1 MQITQKSGTIL
12 ISGAL
17 ILLGF
22 LVFYLF
28 YSSPEG
34 KAAGDNAR
42 PWLGIDVKI
51 LEAITNNTRTDQGVI
66 VANVFKAS
74 PAEFSG
80 IEKGDIVTTFDNI
93 RINDA
98 KILKRAV
105 ADSQIGQVVRIGV
118 LRDGAKRVFYPKLSE
133 RPSNYLQ
140 LLAGTVDSKKLA
152 WGIIVSSPSNALRT
166 TYNIPSSQKGVI
178 VAAVFPGSQ
187 AAKLGVMPGDLIV
200 SVNREK
206 ADTVRKF
213 YDAISQNGVNQVVI
227 WRENKTSSYIF
238 SVDPNNPPLAS
249 MGTLIAGTV
258 ARRVA
263 ITAMGPELDS
273 PLAFRFTAAP
283 YFIMVDTK
291 SDRVTVLE
299 SPLASQDKARGGQVA
314 QLLINNGAGAVITG
328 SIGSTAFQYFSSMGI
343 PVYTGNAGIVDD
355 MLAKYKQGE
364 LLPATEETLLSRRSL
379 LLRSD
384 TNNLQNTAGSSPSN
398 RSNLCT
404 CTACGLVMSH
414 PAGTSCAQLECPNCG
429 SRLTRADAA
438 ISNLNQPETIPGFAP
453 QVAGGAG
460 TAVAGSSSDSSGS
473 GGGAGQPAGSTG
485 GSPGLSYT
493 IIGGTNNIFNAPNAL
508 PMNPPSV
515 GSNGQSSGSR
525 GGGQNVAGSASSNQ
539 TEICVCPKCGST
551 LTHTLGTP
559 CTSMRCPECGSYMI
573 SANAVLRAAGMPET
587 TPPSDTGS
595 SDSAPDFSG
604 PPAVI
609 PPYGQPPDVGSAPDS
624 VGGAPSDAGS
634 AQTIAGGTPTDT
646 GPSDGSQINRP
657 PGPDDTSASSDLSGA
672 RAAENLPQQP
682 NSTNSGP
689 GSGEGDGYPPNRP
702 YTVPGQQTSQVAGV
716 PVANDPLDLSY
727 SPISKD
733 KDKVGKQT
741 SQVAGIPVA
750 NYPLD
755 LSYSLSKEKEKV
767 GKLNTYAVALEGP
780 TVDSNVAQD
789 FSNAPYFLIVPPQG
803 NAIIIPNPNSGDLID
818 NDRQTA
824 QFVVDEGATVV
835 VAGTITDVAVDTL
848 NSLRAKSIE
857 GITGIA
863 KQLFNGDT
871 SSSLND
877 TQSHTGTSRPG
888 ISSSAAGLSDGD
900 SEREEGGPPPGKGG
914 GKQKG
919 KGEENSGEGEVL

>member
-1 MQITQKSGTIL
+1 MHINHKSGAIW

-34 KAAGDNAR
+34 KAAGDNAM

-51 LEAITNNTRTDQGVI
+51 LEAVTNNTRTDQGII

-74 PAEFSG
+74 PAELSG

-98 KILKRAV
+98 KTLKRAV
-105 ADSQIGQVVRIGV
+105 ADSQTGRVVRIGV
-118 LRDGAKRVFYPKLSE
+118 LRDGAKRVFYPKLSK
-133 RPSNYLQ
+133 RPSNHLQ

-152 WGIIVSSPSNALRT
+152 WGIIVSSPSNAHRT
-166 TYNIPSSQKGVI
+166 AYNIPSSQKGVI

-206 ADTVRKF
+206 TDTILKF
-213 YDAISQNGVNQVVI
+213 YDAISQNGVNQVVT

-238 SVDPNNPPLAS
+238 RVDPNNPPLAS
-249 MGTLIAGTV
+249 MGTLIADTV

-263 ITAMGPELDS
+263 ITAMEPELDS
-273 PLAFRFTAAP
+273 PLAFRFAAAP

-343 PVYTGNAGIVDD
+343 PVYTGNAGIAGD

-364 LLPATEETLLSRRSL
+364 LVPATEETLLSRRNL
-379 LLRSD
+379 LLRSA
-384 TNNLQNTAGSSPSN
+384 NVQNVAGSSFSN
-398 RSNLCT
+398 RANLCT

-414 PAGTSCAQLECPNCG
+414 PVGTSCAQLECPNCG

-438 ISNLNQPETIPGFAP
+438 VSNLNQPETIPGFAP
-453 QVAGGAG
+453 QGTGVAG

-473 GGGAGQPAGSTG
+473 GSGTGQQLGSVG
-485 GSPGLSYT
+485 GSLGLSYT
-493 IIGGTNNIFNAPNAL
+493 IIGGTNNIFNAP
-508 PMNPPSV
+508 MSPPSV
-515 GSNGQSSGSR
+515 GSNGQSSGSL

-539 TEICVCPKCGST
+539 TEICVCPKCGLT

-573 SANAVLRAAGMPET
+573 SANAILRAAGMPET
-587 TPPSDTGS
+587 IPPSDTES

-646 GPSDGSQINRP
+646 GPSDGTQINRP
-657 PGPDDTSASSDLSGA
+657 PGPDDTAASSDLSGA

-702 YTVPGQQTSQVAGV
+702 YTVPGQQTAQVAGV

-733 KDKVGKQT
+733 KEKVGKQT

-750 NYPLD
+750 NDPLD

-824 QFVVDEGATVV
+824 QFVVDEGATIV
-835 VAGTITDVAVDTL
+835 VAGTITDIAVDTL
-848 NSLRAKSIE
+848 NSLRARSIE

-863 KQLFNGDT
+863 KQLFYGDA

-877 TQSHTGTSRPG
+877 SQSHTGTSRPG
-888 ISSSAAGLSDGD
+888 ISSSAAGSSDDD
-900 SEREEGGPPPGKGG
+900 SEREGGPPPGRGG

-919 KGEENSGEGEVL
+919 KGEEDSEEVL